1 MSDASIYPPLRLFC
15 SHSWDHEQ
23 DKNGLHRLIS
33 AAWAEGKVWRDL
45 AVSRDHPLHVSGGAE
60 LKQKLAQRIELSEV
74 LIAFAGKYSSYSDWI
89 EFEVATAR
97 KLGRPIIAVT
107 PRGDDEHLSAV
118 VLDHCNAQVGWNG
131 KSVREAIV
139 RLLPVDRR
147 KSIAAGLRRCEVIAE
162 TAERH
167 AQTRIAKRA

>member
-1 MSDASIYPPLRLFC
+1 MPDPSIYPPLRLFI
-15 SHSWDHEQ
+15 SHSWDHEH

-33 AAWAEGKVWRDL
+33 LAWAEGAVWRDL
-45 AVSRDHPLHVSGGAE
+45 AVSRDHPLHVHGGAE
-60 LKQKLAQRIELSEV
+60 LKAKLTQRIDSSEI

-97 KLGRPIIAVT
+97 KCGRPVVAVV

-118 VLDHCNAQVGWNG
+118 VLEHCNAQVGWNG

-139 RLLPVDRR
+139 RLLPADRR
-147 KSIAAGLRRCEVIAE
+147 KSIEAGLRRCELIAE

-167 AQTRIAKRA
+167 AQSRIAKRA